1 MLSLAAP
8 LLGRLGRG
16 QLARRGATRR
26 ARRGGRPAPH
36 ALPAGLDVEGFL
48 AAAREHFVQLQSA
61 WDAGDGPRLAQLAT
75 GPLLADL
82 RAQIDVRDGRVDR
95 TEVVALHA
103 RLLAFEPVGDALV
116 ASVEFSGLVRERPG
130 AGAERFRELWLLARL
145 GADSSPQWRLAQ
157 AQALA

>member
-1 MLSLAAP
+1 VLSLAAP
-8 LLGRLGRG
+8 LLGRLGRAR
-16 QLARRGATRR
+16 LARRGATRR
-26 ARRGGRPAPH
+26 VRRAAPH

-82 RAQIDVRDGRVDR
+82 RQQLDARDGRVDR

-145 GADSSPQWRLAQ
+145 GADADPHWRLAQ
-157 AQALA
+157 VQALA

>member
-1 MLSLAAP
+1 M
-8 LLGRLGRG
+8 
-16 QLARRGATRR
+16 
-26 ARRGGRPAPH
+26 
-36 ALPAGLDVEGFL
+36 
-48 AAAREHFVQLQSA
+48 QLQSA

-145 GADSSPQWRLAQ
+145 GADADPHWRLAQ
-157 AQALA
+157 VQALA

>member
-8 LLGRLGRG
+8 LLGRLGRAR
-16 QLARRGATRR
+16 LARRGATRR
-26 ARRGGRPAPH
+26 VRRAAPH

-82 RAQIDVRDGRVDR
+82 REQLDARAGHVDR
-95 TEVVALHA
+95 TEVVELHA

-116 ASVEFSGLVRERPG
+116 ASIEFSGLLRERPD

>member
-16 QLARRGATRR
+16 RLARRGATRR
-26 ARRGGRPAPH
+26 VRRGARPAPH
-36 ALPAGLDVEGFL
+36 ALPEGLDVEGFL

-75 GPLLADL
+75 GPLLAEL
-82 RAQIDVRDGRVDR
+82 RAQIDVREGRVDC
-95 TEVVALHA
+95 TEVVELHA
-103 RLLAFEPVGDALV
+103 RLLAFEPVGGTLV
-116 ASVEFSGLVRERPG
+116 ASVEFSGLVRERPD

-145 GADSSPQWRLAQ
+145 GADSGPQWRLAQ